1 MIFMSP
7 GYYTGYCNLK
17 IRALSIEGID
27 GANNTIID
35 CAHAGR
41 IFAINNTRN
50 LTLTGLSLI
59 AGASD
64 GDGGCMHVE
73 NSGLTMR
80 DCKLIDCQAL
90 GNGGAMWVGKDS
102 LITVIDCTFSTASSR
117 RSGGLLYLSH
127 NSSGELLNV
136 ELSKSEASEAGGAIA
151 LNHASHVRLE
161 NAFFSLHQAPGGGAI
176 SVINA
181 SSVSVYNGSFSYC
194 VAYGGLVEDAS
205 EDEEFGVMAGGGVLL
220 LQKGSTASLV
230 RCLVSGAMSAQ
241 DGGVLRL
248 ASACKADLSSSS
260 FVGNSAQGQGGVAR
274 IGPDS
279 SVTGTDNLFEFNR
292 ALRGGGVFAVASK
305 SARSKLIDSR
315 FRFNSLGCLGCP
327 PQKVYMY
334 VCRDTSTIEI
344 HLQWV
349 ILSVD
354 QQCTHAGIL
363 LLILHASPLILHSS
377 SASSPSALIITKW
390 SVTERYDI

>member
-1 MIFMSP
+1 
-7 GYYTGYCNLK
+7 
-17 IRALSIEGID
+17 
-27 GANNTIID
+27 
-35 CAHAGR
+35 
-41 IFAINNTRN
+41 
-50 LTLTGLSLI
+50 
-59 AGASD
+59 
-64 GDGGCMHVE
+64 
-73 NSGLTMR
+73 
-80 DCKLIDCQAL
+80 
-90 GNGGAMWVGKDS
+90 
-102 LITVIDCTFSTASSR
+102 
-117 RSGGLLYLSH
+117 
-127 NSSGELLNV
+127 
-136 ELSKSEASEAGGAIA
+136 
-151 LNHASHVRLE
+151 
-161 NAFFSLHQAPGGGAI
+161 
-176 SVINA
+176 
-181 SSVSVYNGSFSYC
+181 
-194 VAYGGLVEDAS
+194 
-205 EDEEFGVMAGGGVLL
+205 MAGGGVLL